1 MTMHSFYFLSY
12 ALILTISGLVMVWAY
27 YTRFKR
33 DGVPANYTLLAV
45 VFGGAL
51 AMWTG
56 VAVTEYVYNPN
67 RVNAGFSLFF
77 LVSWISGAIS
87 WQVNEF
93 SKKQPKT
100 RKQPTLRKQFATG
113 SY

>member
-12 ALILTISGLVMVWAY
+12 ALILTLSGMVMLSAY
-27 YTRFKR
+27 RTRMKR
-33 DGVPANYTLLAV
+33 EGTAVNHTLLAV

-51 AMWTG
+51 FMWTG

-67 RVNAGFSLFF
+67 MVNAGFSLFF
-77 LVSWISGAIS
+77 MAAWVAAGIT
-87 WQVNEF
+87 WQV
-93 SKKQPKT
+93 KT
-100 RKQPTLRKQFATG
+100 FAGKRPTAERQFATG